1 MGLVLLFLRF
11 CCVSF
16 LSLLQRKKGDFGIET
31 GLEREYEMHMQKMGW
46 VSVGGRAWVW
56 RRSGSLFDL
65 FAALDCLQRA
75 GLPSSCVH
83 SSGRPG
89 REQLR
94 RVRVTKGHGKSTV
107 GPGTFA
113 PVPYSTLSTI
123 IRDHAHPLFAV
134 SFSLFLSL
142 GANFHKS
149 LSCH

>member
-1 MGLVLLFLRF
+1 
-11 CCVSF
+11 
-16 LSLLQRKKGDFGIET
+16 
-31 GLEREYEMHMQKMGW
+31 MQKMGW

-75 GLPSSCVH
+75 GLPSSCEH
-83 SSGRPG
+83 SSGRSG

-123 IRDHAHPLFAV
+123 VRDHAHPLF
-134 SFSLFLSL
+134 SFEFSLSL

>member
-1 MGLVLLFLRF
+1 MVFWGFGSLVLLFSLSLF
-11 CCVSF
+11 S
-16 LSLLQRKKGDFGIET
+16 LSLLLQEKKVTSESKRD
-31 GLEREYEMHMQKMGW
+31 LEREYEMHMQKMGW

-123 IRDHAHPLFAV
+123 IRDHAPPSFLVFF
-134 SFSLFLSL
+134 FSLSP
-142 GANFHKS
+142 
-149 LSCH
+149 

>member
-1 MGLVLLFLRF
+1 
-11 CCVSF
+11 
-16 LSLLQRKKGDFGIET
+16 
-31 GLEREYEMHMQKMGW
+31 MQKMGW

-75 GLPSSCVH
+75 GLPSSCEH
-83 SSGRPG
+83 SSGRSG

-123 IRDHAHPLFAV
+123 VRDHAHPLFSFFSV
-134 SFSLFLSL
+134 SLSL
-142 GANFHKS
+142 GANFYKS